1 MIPLK
6 ERGANLALDFLVF
19 TEIVLYWPFALLVM
33 KPAQWFDRRFG
44 TKVFPALDRVMRSI
58 ADW

>member
-1 MIPLK
+1 MISLK
-6 ERGANLALDFLVF
+6 ERAANLALDFLVF
-19 TEIVLYWPFALLVM
+19 TEIGLYWPFALLAM
-33 KPAQWFDRRFG
+33 KPAQWVDRRFG

>member
-1 MIPLK
+1 MIPLR
-6 ERGANLALDFLVF
+6 ERGTNLALDFLVF

-33 KPAQWFDRRFG
+33 KPAQRFDRRFG
-44 TKVFPALDRVMRSI
+44 TKVYPALDRVMRSI